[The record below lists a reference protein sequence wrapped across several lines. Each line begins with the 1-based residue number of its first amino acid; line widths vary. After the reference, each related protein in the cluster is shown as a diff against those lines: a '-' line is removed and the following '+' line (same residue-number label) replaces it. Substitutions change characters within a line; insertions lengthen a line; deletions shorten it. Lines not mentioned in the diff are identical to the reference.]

1 MEARG
6 RMRAS
11 HADREQVIGTLKA
24 AFVQGRLTK
33 DDFDLRVSQTYAA
46 RTYAELAAVT
56 ADLPAGLTADQ
67 PPTRR
72 APGNPSPTLRPGPV
86 LTVATTL
93 YAGAW
98 AYELFLS
105 TNGGDNPTT
114 PPVIFGGGLVYLIVL
129 LLCLGHMLALRR
141 EKRTGGQLPRRP
153 APGAGGRASARP
165 RLGGP
170 RRQLPPVDPG
180 HPPAAEAARSRPLR
194 RPSPGFRSVRR
205 CYGAH

>member
-24 AFVQGRLTK
+24 AFVQGRLAK
-33 DDFDLRVSQTYAA
+33 DEFDLRVSQTYAA

-67 PPTRR
+67 PPTPARV
-72 APGNPSPTLRPGPV
+72 PGGASPTLRPGPV

-141 EKRTGGQLPRRP
+141 EKRTGGRLPRRP
-153 APGAGGRASARP
+153 GPGVSGRASARP
-165 RLGGP
+165 QLSGP

-180 HPPAAEAARSRPLR
+180 QRPTAEAVRSRPLR
-194 RPSPGFRSVRR
+194 PPLPGLTGS
-205 CYGAH
+205 